1 MIKGVIFFAGLIAF
15 ANVNAQTCNDQMK
28 PSNKTGQFI
37 DNGDSTVSDAVNL
50 LMWDQCSY
58 GQIYAEG
65 QCLGA
70 PTQFDTWKEA
80 LVAANLVEG
89 KYLPNLK
96 ELATLIERS
105 CFEPSISREAFPDT
119 PLAMYWTNTPDGS
132 AGSGDPI
139 GRLIDFTDGGEI
151 IRDVNR
157 PKYIRLLNVIV
168 SK

>member
-1 MIKGVIFFAGLIAF
+1 MNKIAMIFAGLITCT
-15 ANVNAQTCNDQMK
+15 NVNAQTCNNQMT
-28 PSNKTGQFI
+28 PSIKTGQFI

-58 GQIYAEG
+58 GQTYSDG

-80 LVAANLVEG
+80 LVVANSIEG

-96 ELATLIERS
+96 ELAILVERA
-105 CFEPSISREAFPDT
+105 CFKPSISREAFPDT

-132 AGSGDPI
+132 AGPGDPI

-157 PKYIRLLNVIV
+157 PKYIRLLNIIV
-168 SK
+168 NK